1 MEQLNEKIDSLL
13 MRVSKPTRYIG
24 GELNSVEK
32 NLENVYIRFAFAF
45 PDVYE
50 VGMSHLG
57 MKILYSLLNEEDDI
71 YCERVFAPWI
81 DMENLMRENK
91 IPLFSLETK
100 TPLDKF
106 DFVGFTLQ
114 YEMSYTNLLNM
125 LNLGNIPILSKDRK
139 EGPFVIAGGPC
150 AYNPAPLSEVVDI
163 FVMGEGEEVILE
175 IMEVYRKWKNI
186 SGKRDEFLKL
196 ISKIEGVFI
205 PAFYEE
211 IYNSDGTI
219 AEIRPLKEDISP
231 RVKKRI
237 IKDFETIFYPEKQI
251 VPFMDIV
258 HDRIMLE
265 VFRGCTRGCRFCQ
278 AGMIYRPVRE
288 KSVEKLLE
296 LADKL
301 IKSTG
306 YEELSLASLSTCDY
320 SQIEDLVKKLIEK
333 YHDKGVGVAIPST
346 RIDAF
351 SVYLLN
357 EIQKVRKTGLTLAPE
372 AGSQRLRDIINK
384 GVTEEDLMV
393 STEEAFKAGWNT
405 IKLYFMIGL
414 PGETFEDV
422 KGISDLV
429 HKVISIYK
437 KVRGNLKDLKITV
450 STSIFVPKPFTPFQW
465 VGQEDVN
472 TIIEK
477 QDLLKKNLR
486 GKNIRYSW
494 HDYRTSFLEAVVSKG
509 DRKVGRAIIK
519 AWEKGCKFDG
529 WDEYLKYDK
538 WLEAFEEEGIDP
550 HFYANRERN
559 YDEIFPW
566 DVVDVGV
573 NKKYLLR
580 ELNKSK
586 ELKTTKDCR
595 VFCTGCGIKEFDEE
609 VKCFETH

>member
-1 MEQLNEKIDSLL
+1 MEQLKEKIDSLL

-139 EGPFVIAGGPC
+139 EGPFIIAGGPC

-219 AEIRPLKEDISP
+219 AEIKPLKEDISP

-306 YEELSLASLSTCDY
+306 YEELSLTSLSTCDY

-333 YHDKGVGVAIPST
+333 YHDEGVGVAIPST

-351 SVYLLN
+351 SVNLLN

-422 KGISDLV
+422 EGISDLV

-494 HDYRTSFLEAVVSKG
+494 HDHRTSFLEAVVSKG

-586 ELKTTKDCR
+586 ELKTTNDCR